1 MAQTEIVF
9 QKNPQSLS
17 KQDIAEIYELLS
29 LPLFRYA
36 VRLLGDPDLAE
47 DCVAETF
54 NKFLNA
60 LQRGVG
66 PRENLKAYLY
76 RIAHN
81 WITDYYRRRSPEENL
96 ETDRIDDSL
105 EHSVVMDTDSWE
117 RQQIRQALLQLP
129 EAQRQVVLLRF
140 FEEWSHEEIATAT
153 GKTIEAT
160 RALQYRALNGLRNL
174 LVTAEI

>member
-153 GKTIEAT
+153 GKTIEVT